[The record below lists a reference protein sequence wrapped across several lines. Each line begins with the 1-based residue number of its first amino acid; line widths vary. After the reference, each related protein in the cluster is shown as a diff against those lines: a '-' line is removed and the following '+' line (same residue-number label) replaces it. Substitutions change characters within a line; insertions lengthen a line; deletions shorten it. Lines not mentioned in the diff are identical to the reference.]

1 MKITKINL
9 SNFRGVE
16 SLSLKLHE
24 RLNVLFGMN
33 GTGKSTIFYAV
44 AIMLSWTIQRIK
56 SIQSNGKDIPQL
68 DIKNGSHRS
77 SIEIFCNDNN
87 REIFWRRTNHL
98 EGYGLSE
105 ERSDFTHLNEY
116 VKQIQDEIAAQ
127 KEKINLPLFV
137 YYPVN
142 RAVLDIP
149 SQIKTKHQFDL
160 LAAYEDALTSGANF
174 RTFFEWFKD
183 REDLENENRKYIDA
197 LIKPEDYLTKPEDYV
212 FPDPQLEAVRQAL
225 QEFLPEFKNINVRRN
240 PASRMVVTK
249 NGEILEINQ
258 LSDGEKCL
266 IAMISDLARRLA
278 IANPKR
284 DNPLEGKG
292 IVLIDEIELHLHP
305 KWQRMIVS
313 KLLEVFPNCQF
324 IISTHSPNVIT
335 HVKPESLY
343 LLEQSQGKI
352 NVSKPQESYGK
363 TVERILE
370 DLMGLTTTR
379 PDEVNVKLREIYD
392 KIQQGNLDEAK
403 QMIDS
408 MRKII
413 AEDPE
418 LVKAEVLIKR
428 KKIIG
433 K

>member
-16 SLSLKLHE
+16 SLSLELHGK
-24 RLNVLFGMN
+24 LNVLFGMN
-33 GTGKSTIFYAV
+33 GTGKSTILDAI

-56 SIQSNGKDIPQL
+56 SIQSNGKDIPQF
-68 DIKNGSHRS
+68 DINNKSHRS
-77 SIEIFCNDNN
+77 SIEIFCSDNN

-149 SQIKTKHQFDL
+149 LRIKSKHKFDL

-174 RTFFEWFKD
+174 RTFFEWFRE

-197 LIKPEDYLTKPEDYV
+197 LIKPEDYV

-240 PASRMVVTK
+240 PTSRMVVTK
-249 NGEILEINQ
+249 NGEIFQIDQ

-284 DNPLEGKG
+284 DNPLEGEG

-313 KLLEVFPNCQF
+313 KLLEIFPNCQF

-343 LLEQSQGKI
+343 LLEQFQGKI

-403 QMIDS
+403 QMIVS

-428 KKIIG
+428 KEIIG

>member
-16 SLSLKLHE
+16 KLSLVIHE

-33 GTGKSTIFYAV
+33 GAGKSTILDAI
-44 AIMLSWTIQRIK
+44 AIMLSWTVNRIK
-56 SIQSNGKDIPQL
+56 HSNSSGKPIVEK
-68 DIKNGSHRS
+68 DIKNRQYTS
-77 SIEIFCNDNN
+77 SIDLICFDNKQEVSWKLIKTKKGN
-87 REIFWRRTNHL
+87 R
-98 EGYGLSE
+98 LSE

-116 VKQIQDEIAAQ
+116 IKQIQNEITAK
-127 KEKINLPLFV
+127 KENINLPLFV
-137 YYPVN
+137 HYPVN
-142 RAVLDIP
+142 RAVVDIP
-149 SQIKTKHQFDL
+149 LRIKRKHKFDL
-160 LAAYEDALTSGANF
+160 LAAYEDALTSGASF
-174 RTFFEWFKD
+174 RTFFEWFRE

-197 LIKPEDYLTKPEDYV
+197 LIKPENFI
-212 FPDPQLEAVRQAL
+212 FPDPQLEAVRQAI
-225 QEFLPEFKNINVRRN
+225 QEFLPEFKNINVRRS
-240 PASRMVVTK
+240 PLRMEVTK
-249 NGEILEINQ
+249 NGDILRIDQ

-266 IAMISDLARRLA
+266 IAMIGDLARRLA

-284 DNPLEGKG
+284 DNPLEGEG
-292 IVLIDEIELHLHP
+292 IALIDEIELHLHP
-305 KWQRMIVS
+305 KWQRMIVP

-343 LLEQSQGKI
+343 LLEQTEGKI
-352 NVSKPQESYGK
+352 NFNKPQESYGK

-379 PDEVNVKLREIYD
+379 PDEVNVKLHEIYY
-392 KIQQGNLDEAK
+392 KIQQSNLDEAK
-403 QMIDS
+403 QMIAS

-428 KKIIG
+428 KEIIG

>member
-16 SLSLKLHE
+16 SLSLELHGK
-24 RLNVLFGMN
+24 LNVLYGMN
-33 GTGKSTIFYAV
+33 GTGKSTILHAI

-56 SIQSNGKDIPQL
+56 SIQSNGKDIPQV

-77 SIEIFCNDNN
+77 SIEIFCSDNN

-149 SQIKTKHQFDL
+149 LRIKSKHKFDL

-174 RTFFEWFKD
+174 RTFFEWFRD
-183 REDLENENRKYIDA
+183 REDRENQNRKYIDA
-197 LIKPEDYLTKPEDYV
+197 LIKPEDYV

-225 QEFLPEFKNINVRRN
+225 QEFLPEFKNINVIRN
-240 PASRMVVTK
+240 NPPRMEVTK
-249 NGEILEINQ
+249 NGEILRIDQ

-284 DNPLEGKG
+284 DNPLEGEG

-343 LLEQSQGKI
+343 LLEQFQGKI

-403 QMIDS
+403 QMIVS

-428 KKIIG
+428 KEIIG

>member
-16 SLSLKLHE
+16 SLSLELHGK
-24 RLNVLFGMN
+24 LNVLFGMN
-33 GTGKSTIFYAV
+33 GTGKSTILDAI
-44 AIMLSWTIQRIK
+44 AIMLSWTVNRIK
-56 SIQSNGKDIPQL
+56 HSNSSGKPIVET
-68 DIKNGSHRS
+68 DIKNRQYTS
-77 SIEIFCNDNN
+77 SIDLICFDNKQGVSWKLIKTKKGI
-87 REIFWRRTNHL
+87 RV
-98 EGYGLSE
+98 SE

-116 VKQIQDEIAAQ
+116 IKQIQNEITTE
-127 KEKINLPLFV
+127 KENINLPLFV
-137 YYPVN
+137 YYPDN
-142 RAVLDIP
+142 RAVVDIP
-149 SQIKTKHQFDL
+149 LRIKTKHKFDL
-160 LAAYEDALTSGANF
+160 LAAYEDALTSGASF
-174 RTFFEWFKD
+174 RTFFEWFRE

-225 QEFLPEFKNINVRRN
+225 QEFLPEFKNINVRRS
-240 PASRMVVTK
+240 PLRMEVTK
-249 NGEILEINQ
+249 NGDILRIDQ
-258 LSDGEKCL
+258 LSAGEKCF
-266 IAMISDLARRLA
+266 IAMIGDLARRLA

-284 DNPLEGKG
+284 DNPLEGEG

-305 KWQRMIVS
+305 KWQRMIAS
-313 KLLEVFPNCQF
+313 KLLEIFPNCQF

-343 LLEQSQGKI
+343 LLEQFQGKI